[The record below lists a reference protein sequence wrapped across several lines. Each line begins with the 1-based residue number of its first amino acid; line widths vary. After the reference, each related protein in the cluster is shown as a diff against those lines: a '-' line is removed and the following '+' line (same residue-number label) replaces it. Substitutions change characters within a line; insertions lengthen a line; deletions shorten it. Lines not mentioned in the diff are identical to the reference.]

1 MNIQNDTDRPGRWEV
16 HHSCSDIGGWRTT
29 HVTLR
34 RNICGHWALQNF
46 VRNGEVLVPAVQVL
60 QGHIGQD
67 LSECQLS
74 SVQFYEIGEPGV
86 PETYPPYAE
95 WIFNQDGALY
105 ILAHPTRA
113 AESLRLVFKE
123 ESVPVGAGAMS
134 LERSLNTPGEDKP
147 RVFLNESD
155 LATIPHRMHYA
166 DPSELIGQD
175 KVRFVWEPGGAAVA
189 ASAPLCE
196 VFGADDDRFDDTGR
210 YGPSPDDPTKL
221 GPVFE

>member
-1 MNIQNDTDRPGRWEV
+1 MISVFSQAHDPEWEV
-16 HHSCSDIGGWRTT
+16 QHSCSDIGGWRTT

-46 VRNGEVLVPAVQVL
+46 VRDGEVLVPAVQVL

-105 ILAHPTRA
+105 VLACSTHRIIPMP
-113 AESLRLVFKE
+113 SRLVFRE
-123 ESVPVGAGAMS
+123 ERGSGEPQSSPVRLCYAHEG
-134 LERSLNTPGEDKP
+134 DKP
-147 RVFLNESD
+147 G
-155 LATIPHRMHYA
+155 IPLDEKAFDRIPLRMRYT
-166 DPSELIGQD
+166 DPSAVIGRD
-175 KVRFVWEPGGAAVA
+175 NVRFVWTPNAVA
-189 ASAPLCE
+189 TAACTPA
-196 VFGADDDRFDDTGR
+196 GA
-210 YGPSPDDPTKL
+210 
-221 GPVFE
+221 